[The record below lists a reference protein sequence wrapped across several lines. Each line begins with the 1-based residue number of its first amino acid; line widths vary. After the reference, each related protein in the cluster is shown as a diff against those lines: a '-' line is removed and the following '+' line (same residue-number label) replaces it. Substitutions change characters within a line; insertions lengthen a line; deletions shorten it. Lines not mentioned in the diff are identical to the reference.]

1 MYNSMYK
8 GLIIES
14 KETVKLV
21 ISLTGNLTKIL
32 IEKLLFLLNWHNIL
46 SINIRLNKSFKNM
59 RVTGC
64 DYV

>member
-1 MYNSMYK
+1 MYK

-32 IEKLLFLLNWHNIL
+32 IEKLLFFAQLA
-46 SINIRLNKSFKNM
+46 
-59 RVTGC
+59 
-64 DYV
+64 